1 MNPQPDIS
9 GYFPSAY
16 PMNNANR
23 SPSSS
28 RPGYNTAVGLTG
40 VSRMTQRQMEA
51 IGQPSAALFAA
62 DDRFNSYDNAAF
74 RHNRLQPAAAFAT
87 DSFIGNNQA
96 WAYNAGANTVNGAL
110 GDNRVRNGG
119 RRALPTVRFI
129 FMSTAHPAP
138 SPPPFSP
145 CPFILLLS
153 SLPVIHVR
161 CIFADRGSVTCF

>member
-23 SPSSS
+23 SPGSS

-62 DDRFNSYDNAAF
+62 ADDRFASYDNAAF

-129 FMSTAHPAP
+129 FSLQHIYHHHH
-138 SPPPFSP
+138 PPFP
-145 CPFILLLS
+145 PLLLS
-153 SLPVIHVR
+153 ATL
-161 CIFADRGSVTCF
+161 FATCHLCYDACC